1 MLEDRIACWLYGLGI
16 SPDTFF
22 TVITLIAFISV
33 FAIGFIVGD
42 SRRQKKTPVKP
53 QPKPK
58 TKVIIYPPDCFYD
71 QEKDE

>member
-22 TVITLIAFISV
+22 TVIMLIAFASM
-33 FAIGFIVGD
+33 FAIGYMIGKD
-42 SRRQKKTPVKP
+42 HRRKKTSVPPKP
-53 QPKPK
+53 QPK

-71 QEKDE
+71 QEKDK